1 MTDRLTEQLLVSCS
15 GCFHPED
22 GVPTDALKVARC
34 KKDPWENACQVSCG
48 HAHAHVA
55 HAHAHVHVMCVKSA
69 AAVAAVACLDT
80 C

>member
-55 HAHAHVHVMCVKSA
+55 HAHAQVHSA
-69 AAVAAVACLDT
+69 TIGRLVLKLACLMR
-80 C
+80 